1 MNNISE
7 SMNKIDIRSASEVGI
22 LLESIGVVTLGKFW
36 NRITLSGDYWRFYY
50 HDASGAGVTVRG
62 RKKEFAAG
70 KCYLLPPACDLESF
84 CNASPEQLFI
94 HCELTGCRSSVGEKI
109 FCVLFAV

>member
-1 MNNISE
+1 MNNILE
-7 SMNKIDIRSASEVGI
+7 SMNKIDIRSASEVGV

-50 HDASGAGVTVRG
+50 HDAPGAGVTVRG
-62 RKKEFAAG
+62 RKREFVAG

-84 CNASPEQLFI
+84 CNASPAQRL
-94 HCELTGCRSSVGEKI
+94 K
-109 FCVLFAV
+109 